1 MFINLHREILCRQ
14 EGLKQMIL
22 RGQTEIVSAMILIG
36 AVIVVGIAFTALT
49 VSQVSNVI
57 AQGQVQQL
65 LISEQAN
72 LFLYK
77 EYEDSNKL
85 CIGVLRISPSST
97 RYVIALVSGDG
108 TQDLLAENQEALSIP
123 TSTAPLSPISWNA
136 RSVYYV
142 YQGQYYPLPMKG
154 YITVVRVPDDIIQ
167 NYVMQ
172 QKPFL
177 ICVDKTKLS
186 SSSAKLLILIQVGDS
201 LYEVGEWGVQV

>member
-1 MFINLHREILCRQ
+1 
-14 EGLKQMIL
+14 MIL
-22 RGQTEIVSAMILIG
+22 RGQTEIISAMILIG
-36 AVIVVGIAFTALT
+36 AVVVVGIAFTALAT
-49 VSQVSNVI
+49 SQVSNVV

-85 CIGVLRISPSST
+85 CIGVLRISPSSI
-97 RYVIALVSGDG
+97 RYVIALVSGDD
-108 TQDLLAENQEALSIP
+108 TQDLLAQNQAALSIP
-123 TSTAPLSPISWNA
+123 TSKASVSPISWNT

-177 ICVDKTKLS
+177 ICVDKTKFS
-186 SSSAKLLILIQVGDS
+186 SSPAKLLILIQVGDS
-201 LYEVGEWGVQV
+201 LYEVGEWGIQI

>member
-1 MFINLHREILCRQ
+1 
-14 EGLKQMIL
+14 MIL

-36 AVIVVGIAFTALT
+36 AVIVVGIAFTTLT

-108 TQDLLAENQEALSIP
+108 TQDLLVQSQEVLSIL
-123 TSTAPLSPISWNA
+123 TSTAPPSPISWNA

-177 ICVDKTKLS
+177 ICVEKTKLS